1 MNKFNEWI
9 NKKKTDITN
18 ELFKKH
24 FNFQRP
30 SDMLKLLYTTRDK
43 TKNDELVN
51 AINSGIKDVKE
62 DIEVMSEVEKKKEK
76 AHKILQIV

>member
-9 NKKKTDITN
+9 NKKETDITN

-30 SDMLKLLYTTRDK
+30 SDMLKFLYTTRDN
-43 TKNDELVN
+43 TETMN
-51 AINSGIKDVKE
+51 
-62 DIEVMSEVEKKKEK
+62 
-76 AHKILQIV
+76 